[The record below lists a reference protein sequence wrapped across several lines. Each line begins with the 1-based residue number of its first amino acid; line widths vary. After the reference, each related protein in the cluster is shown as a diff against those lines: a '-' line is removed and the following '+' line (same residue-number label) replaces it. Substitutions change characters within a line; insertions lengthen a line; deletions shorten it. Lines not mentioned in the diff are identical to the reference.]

1 MSNSGGKEIISC
13 TLQGTLGSFNRGQ
26 GKPRLAHLQ
35 SLTRNILA
43 ILLPLKVHIFAQEN
57 LSYIQ
62 YGLQPR
68 YNLGEQLNDR

>member
-13 TLQGTLGSFNRGQ
+13 TLGSFSFKRGQ